1 MNRTAESLDTPVDER
16 VDAEELTIGS
26 LLVSNDDVESQALTT
41 VYYQGEFNKLSD
53 KQKKII
59 YMLLDDIEHKY
70 IAKEFGKSIQWVSWQ
85 LDNIKKLMHRA
96 KAVRP

>member
-1 MNRTAESLDTPVDER
+1 MQTEVNQYYTKWHRLTEKMNRNAESLDTPVDER

-41 VYYQGEFNKLSD
+41 VYYQGEFNKLSN

-59 YMLLDDIEHKY
+59 YICYLMIL
-70 IAKEFGKSIQWVSWQ
+70 
-85 LDNIKKLMHRA
+85 NINTYPKNLER
-96 KAVRP
+96 VFNG